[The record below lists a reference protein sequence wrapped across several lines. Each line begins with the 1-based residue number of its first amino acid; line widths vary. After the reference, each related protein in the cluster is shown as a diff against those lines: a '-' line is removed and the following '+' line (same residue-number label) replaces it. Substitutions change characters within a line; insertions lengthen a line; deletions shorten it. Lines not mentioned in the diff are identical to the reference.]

1 VRLRPTSSL
10 LAVCAL
16 LITSSNITVAADSTF
31 KPTAQLRRP
40 GALVVG
46 NDHAFVANRKSGT
59 VSVINLKTKSVE
71 SETLVGRRLSDLVGL
86 PTTNLLVAL
95 DDDRHQL
102 ILLQTT
108 GSKLRVVQRLD
119 VPHSPVRLQLSTDGK
134 LCAVTSLWSR
144 RVTLI
149 DLQESNFESQAKELI
164 LPKLTVRKTL
174 DMPFAPRLSKFLA
187 DDKRL
192 IVTDA
197 FGGNMAV
204 IDVANRK
211 LLSRPTLAGHNIR
224 GLAIGHGGRELHVTH
239 QSLNGNSTTT
249 HENVFWGGVMKNFVR
264 SIPLDQLLTSIN
276 VGNPPD
282 GSLYPLGHP
291 SGATADPGAMLV
303 TPRGEAALLLTGVNE
318 IALRRRPR
326 EPFVRRKVGQR
337 PTAICLSTDE
347 QTIYVANTFDDSIS
361 QIDLDTLKVTAT
373 ISLGPQPKLTSA
385 ERGER
390 LFFDARLSLDGWYSC
405 HSCHTD
411 GHTNGL
417 LNDNFGDNYF
427 GDPKLVPSLLG
438 VGQTHPWAW
447 NGKAVSLDKQIVK
460 SITVTMQGEK
470 PSEQTVHDLT
480 AYIKTLEPPP
490 GLAVARGNVDQ
501 KQITAGRLVFQ
512 KRGCVDCHAAPKY
525 TTGAVYDVGLADKSG
540 NKEFN
545 PPSLLGVSQRGPFF
559 HDGRA
564 TTLRDVL
571 TRFKHSLEQPL
582 DAAELQAILA
592 FLKSL

>member
-1 VRLRPTSSL
+1 MRLRPTNSL
-10 LAVCAL
+10 LAAFVL
-16 LITSSNITVAADSTF
+16 LITLSNITKAADSSF
-31 KPTAQLRRP
+31 APSAQLRRP
-40 GALVVG
+40 VALVVG
-46 NDHAFVANRKSGT
+46 DDRAFVANRTSGSISIFNLDTKT
-59 VSVINLKTKSVE
+59 VV
-71 SETLVGRRLSDLVGL
+71 SETVVANRLSEMIAL
-86 PTTNLLVAL
+86 PKANCLLAL

-102 ILLQTT
+102 ILLQTA

-119 VPHSPVRLQLSTDGK
+119 VPHSPVQLQLSADGK

-149 DLQESNFESQAKELI
+149 DVTESKPEAQAKEPS
-164 LPKLTVRKTL
+164 LPKLTLRQAL
-174 DMPFAPRLSKFLA
+174 DMRFAPRLSKFLA
-187 DDKRL
+187 DNKRL
-192 IVTDA
+192 IVADA
-197 FGGNMAV
+197 FGGNMVV
-204 IDVANRK
+204 IDAANGK
-211 LLSRPTLAGHNIR
+211 PISQPTLAGHNIR
-224 GLAIGHGGRELHVTH
+224 GLAFGHGGRELHVTH

-291 SGATADPGAMLV
+291 SGATGDPGAMRV
-303 TPRGEAALLLTGVNE
+303 TSRGEAALLLSGVNE
-318 IALRRRPR
+318 VALRRRPR
-326 EPFVRRKVGQR
+326 EPFVRRKVGRR
-337 PTAICLSTDE
+337 PTALGLSSDE
-347 QTIYVANTFDDSIS
+347 RTLYVANTFDDSVS
-361 QIDLDTLKVTAT
+361 QIDLKTLKVTAT
-373 ISLGPQPKLTSA
+373 ISLGPQTKLTPA

-390 LFFDARLSLDGWYSC
+390 LFFDASLSLDGWYSC

-427 GDPKLVPSLLG
+427 GDPKRIPSLLG
-438 VGQTHPWAW
+438 TGKTHPWAW
-447 NGKAVSLDKQIVK
+447 NGKAVSLEKQIAK

-470 PSEQTVHDLT
+470 PTEQTVNDLT
-480 AYIKTLEPPP
+480 AYLKSLEPPP
-490 GLAVARGNVDQ
+490 GLAVARGTVDQ
-501 KQITAGRLVFQ
+501 KQIAAGRLVFQ
-512 KRGCVDCHAAPKY
+512 QRGCVDCHAAPNY

-545 PPSLLGVSQRGPFF
+545 PPSLLGVSQRAPFF

-564 TTLRDVL
+564 KTLRDVL

-582 DAAELQAILA
+582 DDAELQAILA